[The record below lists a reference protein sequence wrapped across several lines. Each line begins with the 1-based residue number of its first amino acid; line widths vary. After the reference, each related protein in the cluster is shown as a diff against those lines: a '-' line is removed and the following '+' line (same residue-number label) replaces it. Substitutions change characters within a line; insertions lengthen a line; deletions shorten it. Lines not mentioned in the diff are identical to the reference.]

1 VKVVL
6 TNDDGIDA
14 PGIHALA
21 RACESAGHETIVVAP
36 SEDMS
41 GSAAA
46 VGRVRADQRIVTRR
60 VTLPGCPDVP
70 AHAIEGPPGL
80 AAMTACLGG
89 FGEPPDAV
97 LSGINAGPNTG
108 HAILHSGTVGAA
120 LTAATFGV
128 SALAVSIEVSEPMCW
143 ETACEL
149 VEPSLEQ
156 LCMAPV
162 GTVLNLNVPAV
173 GPDRVPEIRWAHLDR
188 FGSIRV
194 AVAGAGERWLQM
206 EYRSTGI
213 ELDPD
218 SDTALLERGF
228 ATITAIEGIAEVSPA
243 ELPTWGA
250 GRKELRALLRR
261 VPADAAEHDGRAE
274 THSFAANA

>member
-1 VKVVL
+1 LKVVL
-6 TNDDGIDA
+6 VNDDGIDA

-21 RACESAGHETIVVAP
+21 RSCAAAGREVIVVAP

-41 GSAAA
+41 GSASAI
-46 VGRVRADQRIVTRR
+46 GKVRADQRILTRR
-60 VTLPGCPDVP
+60 VKLPGCPDVP
-70 AHAIEGPPGL
+70 AHAIDGPPGL

-89 FGEPPDAV
+89 FGDPPDAV

-128 SALAVSIEVSEPMCW
+128 SALAVSVEVSDPMCW
-143 ETACEL
+143 ETACRL
-149 VEPSLEQ
+149 VEPAVER
-156 LCMAPV
+156 LCEAPA

-173 GPDRVPEIRWAHLDR
+173 PPERMPELRWAHLDR
-188 FGSIRV
+188 FGSVRV
-194 AVAGAGERWLQM
+194 AIAGAGDQWLQM
-206 EYRSTGI
+206 EYRATGI
-213 ELDPD
+213 ELGPE

-228 ATITAIEGIAEVSPA
+228 ATITAIEGIAEVSPD

-250 GRKELRALLRR
+250 GRRELRALLRR

-274 THSFAANA
+274 THSFAAKG